1 MAVWTKDELDKIEKA
16 EELEIAALRKDDTL
30 RKFVTIWAVRVGDDI
45 YVRSARGPAGG
56 WYRGVRARREG
67 RIKAGGVDKAVAF
80 ADETDADINNQ
91 IDAAYRAK
99 YTRYPQ
105 YVAPMVVP
113 EIKAT
118 TIKIVPR

>member
-30 RKFVTIWAVRVGDDI
+30 RKFVTIWAVRVGGDI
-45 YVRSARGPAGG
+45 YVRSARGPAGD
-56 WYRGVRARREG
+56 WYRGVQARREG